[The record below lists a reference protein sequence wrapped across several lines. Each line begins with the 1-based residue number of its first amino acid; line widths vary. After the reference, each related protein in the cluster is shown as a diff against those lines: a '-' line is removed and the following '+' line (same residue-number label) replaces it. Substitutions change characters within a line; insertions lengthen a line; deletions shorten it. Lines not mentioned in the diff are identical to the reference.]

1 MDGIRTQRTPTT
13 NHFQLCHRKKN
24 RKSTIPESF
33 FQIDTHT
40 HTEKER
46 KKIYKKSRQRKTGG
60 WPLLLLLPVTAWL
73 TLGCFWEVNSLYSG
87 VVVVVVA
94 VASSSSSSFYFIL
107 QSHQSPNASSR
118 WL

>member
-1 MDGIRTQRTPTT
+1 MVYGPNVPPQRIIFSSATERRIEKV
-13 NHFQLCHRKKN
+13 QYQN
-24 RKSTIPESF
+24 RFSRLIH
-33 FQIDTHT
+33 THT
-40 HTEKER
+40 HREKER

-87 VVVVVVA
+87 VVVVVA